1 MNMVG
6 LWVTVSLA
14 VFSGLTMYS
23 IYKNCDPLSNG
34 DVGTSDQVSTP
45 AFFALLVITRTLCIF
60 LMQHSIM
67 CNETWLISVKQLLPY
82 LVMDILADYPGIP
95 GLFVAAAYSGTLR

>member
-6 LWVTVSLA
+6 LWITVTLA

-34 DVGTSDQVSTP
+34 DIATPDQVSKP
-45 AFFALLVITRTLCIF
+45 AVFSLVLTTFPFIV
-60 LMQHSIM
+60 QQSIM
-67 CNETWLISVKQLLPY
+67 CNKTWVIFINQLFPY
-82 LVMDILADYPGIP
+82 LVMDILADFPGIP